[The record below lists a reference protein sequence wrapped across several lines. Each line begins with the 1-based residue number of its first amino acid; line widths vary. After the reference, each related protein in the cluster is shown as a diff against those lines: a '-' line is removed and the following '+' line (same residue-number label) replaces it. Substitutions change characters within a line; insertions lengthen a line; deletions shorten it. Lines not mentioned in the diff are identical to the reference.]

1 MVVADTHIII
11 WNALSPKKLS
21 KKARLQFD
29 DANESDGII
38 FCDISLWEISMLIEK
53 KRLVIDVPFLEFIDL
68 IKVTTNYNFKPILP
82 EIADISAQLS
92 SIINSDPADR
102 LLAATSL
109 YFNVPLITADK
120 NLIQSNYI
128 NTIW

>member
-11 WNALSPKKLS
+11 WNALSPEKLS
-21 KKARLQFD
+21 KNARQQFD

-53 KRLVIDVPFLEFIDL
+53 KRLVIDAPFLEFIDL
-68 IKVTTNYNFKPILP
+68 IKFTTNYTFKPILP
-82 EIADISAQLS
+82 EIADLSAQLS
-92 SIINSDPADR
+92 TVINSDPADR
-102 LLAATSL
+102 LIAATSL
-109 YFNVPLITADK
+109 YLNTPLITADK
-120 NLIQSNYI
+120 NLIQSNHL